1 MTFAIGEIISYLVY
15 KKIPVMGHV
24 GFLPQYANSKF
35 NLKGKNKLEREKI
48 LNDAISIEKAGV
60 FAVVIECVVENLA
73 REITNKISIPTIGIG
88 ASKYCDGQ
96 VLVID
101 DLIGLSGFY
110 PKFVKKYSNVSSIID
125 KSVKRY
131 CIDVRKR
138 NFPKPKNI
146 YK

>member
-1 MTFAIGEIISYLVY
+1 M
-15 KKIPVMGHV
+15 
-24 GFLPQYANSKF
+24 
-35 NLKGKNKLEREKI
+35 
-48 LNDAISIEKAGV
+48 
-60 FAVVIECVVENLA
+60 VIECVVENLA

-110 PKFVKKYSNVSSIID
+110 PKFVKKYSNVSSIIE

-138 NFPKPKNI
+138 KFPQPKNI